1 MKFHWSGVFPA
12 CLTQLKRDQSLD
24 LAATARH
31 FEALIKSGV
40 SGLIVCGSLGENQ
53 TLSPDEKLA
62 VVRCAVET
70 SRGRVPVL
78 SGVAESSTAAA
89 IRYVREVAAVGG
101 SGVMLMPPM
110 SYKGDAR
117 ETPAYFRAV
126 ARGGGL
132 PIMIY
137 NNPISYGNDITPAM
151 FAELADEPAF
161 VALKESSGDPRR
173 ITEIHNAIGGRY
185 AVFTGVDD
193 LILEASIVG
202 IDGWVAGTGVAFPT
216 ENQRLWELTRAGRWD
231 EARKFYRW
239 FQPLMKLDTHP
250 HFVQYIKLCAQETG
264 LGSEWVRAP
273 RLTITGDERKRVL
286 KIIRDGIKSRPKLP
300 RR

>member
-1 MKFHWSGVFPA
+1 MKPHWTGVFPA
-12 CLTQLKRDQSLD
+12 CLTQFKRDQSLD

-31 FEALIKSGV
+31 FEVIIASGV
-40 SGLIVCGSLGENQ
+40 SGLVVCGSLGENQ
-53 TLSPDEKLA
+53 TLSPVEKLA
-62 VVRCAVET
+62 LVRCAVET

-78 SGVAESSTAAA
+78 SGVAESSTDAA
-89 IRYVREVAAVGG
+89 IRYVRDAAAFGAR
-101 SGVMLMPPM
+101 GVMLMPPM

-117 ETPAYFRAV
+117 ETLAYFRAV
-126 ARGGGL
+126 ARSGGL
-132 PIMIY
+132 PVMIY

-202 IDGWVAGTGVAFPT
+202 IDGWVAGTGVAFPA
-216 ENQRLWELTRAGRWD
+216 ENQRLWELTRAGKWD

-264 LGSEWVRAP
+264 LGAEWVRAP

-286 KIIRDGIKSRPKLP
+286 KIIRDGIRNRPKLP
-300 RR
+300 KV